1 MPEMKLRPHQVE
13 AVDAVLRMLQT
24 PLGRIPPEGLRTQVI
39 AATGSGKTLIAV
51 ASAQRLHAR
60 RVLVLVP
67 TLDLLTQMAAAW
79 RAGGRTGAMVGVCSL
94 RAEESDGIPCTTDP
108 DELVAWLRGLD
119 SVTVFA
125 TYASVGLGILQR
137 AHEAGL
143 GAWDLMVVDEAHRT
157 SGDAGKPWAAVH
169 DQEQIPAVRRLYM
182 TATARIWE
190 AQAPGNPQGAARLV
204 ASMDEDSAVF
214 GPVAYKLKLS
224 EAINRGL
231 VAPYQVICID
241 IRDPELHQAHAL
253 GERGSEAVR
262 GARLAALQTGLLTA
276 AAAENLRKILT
287 FHSRVAEAEAMA
299 QGIAGVAQQLRA
311 QEPRHFPPAERVWA
325 DWLCG
330 EHAPRHRRLVLDTFA
345 SDIIEPPAG
354 TKGRKAP
361 PLPAAL
367 QVLSSV
373 KVLGEGVDT
382 AHCDAVAFC
391 DARGSMVDIV
401 QMVGRALRMKA
412 GEGKIAS
419 LIVPVFLGPDEK
431 PDDMLTSTA
440 YNTLAK
446 ILEALRAHDTDTIE
460 ALADPRVRSGSW
472 TGEREGNDG
481 QDGDSDDQ
489 DVDNADM
496 AGEGDVRSRAMSGAA
511 AQLLRFSTPRDPT
524 ELARFVRLRVIEP
537 EGEYWRRGIQAAA
550 QYMRETSTKEAGTRE
565 LRVPYDYVTPENWRP
580 AAFPLGTWLADQRR
594 HYNTG
599 RLTAERAA
607 QLDGL
612 GMVWSH
618 QDVAF
623 EEGLAVAR
631 AWTAAHGHFL
641 PPTTAVWEG
650 YPIGVWAKNQRAAGR
665 KALVNIARREAGL
678 PINAAGAMPPT
689 RMDALDD
696 LDPGWCPT
704 WDTNWQR
711 CFHLTK
717 THTDNGGPVPL
728 AAGDVIV
735 QGEDLGRWIT
745 TQRVGWER
753 LSAGQRVLLE
763 ILGLEPLQAPTQP
776 VKPQDAKWAL
786 NLTAARQYH
795 TREGHLNVPRNH
807 VERLERPESG
817 DSMAGLPAGSGG
829 HVEVKLGMFLDNT
842 RRRAAKLPAQRR
854 NDLDALDMRW

>member
-24 PLGRIPPEGLRTQVI
+24 PPGGIPLGGLRTQVI

-51 ASAQRLHAR
+51 ASAQRLRTR

-67 TLDLLTQMAAAW
+67 TLDLLTQMATAW
-79 RAGGRTGAMVGVCSL
+79 RAGGRTGAMIGVCSL
-94 RAEESDGIPCTTDP
+94 RAEESNGIPCTTDP
-108 DELVAWLRGLD
+108 DELVAWLDGLE

-157 SGDAGKPWAAVH
+157 SGDGGKPWAAVH
-169 DQEQIPAVRRLYM
+169 DQEQLPAVRRLYM

-190 AQAPGNPQGAARLV
+190 AQPPGGSQQGAARLV
-204 ASMDEDSAVF
+204 ASMDEDSEVF

-241 IRDPELHQAHAL
+241 IRDPELHQAHVEGDRA
-253 GERGSEAVR
+253 SEAVR
-262 GARLAALQTGLLTA
+262 GARLATLQTGLLTA
-276 AAAENLRKILT
+276 AAKENLRKILT
-287 FHSRVAEAEAMA
+287 FHSRVTEAEAMA
-299 QGIAGVAQQLRA
+299 QGMAAVAAQLHDE
-311 QEPRHFPPAERVWA
+311 EPDRYPPAVRVWA

-330 EHAPRHRRLVLDTFA
+330 EHAPAHRRAVLDTFA
-345 SDIIEPPAG
+345 SDVIDLPGKETPQ
-354 TKGRKAP
+354 
-361 PLPAAL
+361 PAAL
-367 QVLSSV
+367 RILSSV

-382 AHCDAVAFC
+382 AQCDAVAFC

-401 QMVGRALRMKA
+401 QMVGRALRMNP
-412 GEGKIAS
+412 GDGKIAS
-419 LIVPVFLGPDEK
+419 LIVPVFLGPDEE
-431 PDDMLTSTA
+431 PGEMLTSDA

-460 ALADPRVRSGSW
+460 ALADPRTRSGSW
-472 TGEREGNDG
+472 DTNSGRQEADGMDQDATDDDTAEEDGERDAAV
-481 QDGDSDDQ
+481 ST
-489 DVDNADM
+489 
-496 AGEGDVRSRAMSGAA
+496 AA
-511 AQLLRFSTPRDPT
+511 ARLLRFSTPRDPT
-524 ELARFVRLRVIEP
+524 LLAQFVKLRVIEP
-537 EGEYWRRGIQAAA
+537 ENEYWRRGIQAATR
-550 QYMRETSTKEAGTRE
+550 YVKDTGTREAGGAGARE
-565 LRVPYDYVTPENWRP
+565 LRVPYDYITPEDWRP

-594 HYNTG
+594 YYNAG
-599 RLTAERAA
+599 RLSPERVA
-607 QLDGL
+607 QLDAL

-618 QDVAF
+618 QDIAF

-641 PPTTAVWEG
+641 PPATAVWQG

-678 PINAAGAMPPT
+678 PIDATGAMPPT

-696 LDPGWCPT
+696 LDPGWCPA
-704 WDTNWQR
+704 WDANWQR

-717 THTDNGGPVPL
+717 THTDNGEPMPTE
-728 AAGDVIV
+728 AGALVV
-735 QGEDLGRWIT
+735 QGEDLGRWVT
-745 TQRVGWER
+745 AQRVGWER
-753 LSAGQRVLLE
+753 LSVGQRVLLE
-763 ILGLEPLQAPTQP
+763 ILGVEPIETSAQP
-776 VKPQDAKWAL
+776 VTRTQDAKWAV

-795 TREGHLNVPRNH
+795 AREGHLNVPRKH
-807 VERLERPESG
+807 VERLERLESG
-817 DSMAGLPAGSGG
+817 NGLAGHPASGG
-829 HVEVKLGMFLDNT
+829 GAAEVKLGMFLDNT
-842 RRRAAKLPAQRR
+842 RRRAAKLPDQRR
-854 NDLDALDMRW
+854 AELNQLGMRW